1 MLILYDKKAKDALH
15 ARGNKLN
22 YCFLGFETSI
32 NWMKKQIIKKIGIF
46 NLKDFEY
53 LKTFRIFVNPNIA
66 KKGIT

>member
-1 MLILYDKKAKDALH
+1 MIKKQKMLCMPGEI
-15 ARGNKLN
+15 NF
-22 YCFLGFETSI
+22 CFLGFETSI